1 MSTTVNISY
10 EELEA
15 KIQELQALRNEWN
28 GYASTIKPTIS
39 GGGLAVSVLDE
50 IGDSYVKLY
59 QKVCELCDNTI
70 KFLTNVKNSVDN
82 TEQKAVDALK

>member
-1 MSTTVNISY
+1 MGKTVNISY
-10 EELEA
+10 TELET
-15 KIQELQALRNEWN
+15 KIQELQALRAEWD
-28 GYASTIKPTIS
+28 GYSSTNKPAVS
-39 GGGLAVSVLDE
+39 GGGMAVSVVDE
-50 IGDSYVKLY
+50 IGDTYIKLY